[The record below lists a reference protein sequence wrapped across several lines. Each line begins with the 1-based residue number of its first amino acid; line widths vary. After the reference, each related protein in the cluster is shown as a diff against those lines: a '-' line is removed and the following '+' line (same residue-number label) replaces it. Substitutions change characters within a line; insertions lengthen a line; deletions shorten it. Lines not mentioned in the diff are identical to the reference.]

1 MKVKLLYIFFAIA
14 FCFSVEACPYQ
25 KMAEVDSK
33 LYSETSVNSKKF
45 AKIANLKAKGQEML
59 EIGEL
64 ETAEAIFDK
73 ALSLFSKN

>member
-1 MKVKLLYIFFAIA
+1 MKIKILFVFCAVA
-14 FCFSVEACPYQ
+14 FCFSIEACPYQ

-33 LYSETSVNSKKF
+33 LHSETSVNSEKF
-45 AKIANLKAKGQEML
+45 TKISNLKTKGLEML

-73 ALSLFSKN
+73 ALSLFNKN

>member
-1 MKVKLLYIFFAIA
+1 MKVKLLIISFVVA
-14 FCFSVEACPYQ
+14 FCFRVEACPYQ

-33 LYSETSVNSKKF
+33 LYSETSVNSENF
-45 AKIANLKAKGQEML
+45 TKISNLKTKGQEML

-73 ALSLFSKN
+73 ALSLFDKN